1 MIDRRI
7 RFLGLLVV
15 VASACAPPPQRSEAL
30 TENERASLADSV
42 RLILLNTYDL
52 AQPQLVERMMRL
64 YPDSGRVV
72 SAASG
77 SFTTTREALERQ
89 VKAFWSGTGRFMQR
103 PQWKWDAWAVDV
115 LTRDAVV
122 VTAAYTVPHMTPQGT
137 PHVIGGAWTSV
148 WVRRGGRWQI
158 VQEHLSDLPVAVT
171 DRLAEQLPR

>member
-1 MIDRRI
+1 MIAQPV
-7 RFLGLLVV
+7 RFLGLILALVC
-15 VASACAPPPQRSEAL
+15 ACATPSKKSDSL
-30 TENERASLADSV
+30 TEDDRAALADSV
-42 RLILLNTYDL
+42 RLLLVNTYDL
-52 AQPQLVERMMRL
+52 SQPQLVERMMRL

-77 SFTTTREALERQ
+77 SFTTTRDALERQ

-115 LTRDAVV
+115 LTRDAIV

-148 WVRRGGRWQI
+148 WLRRDGRWQI
-158 VQEHLSDLPVAVT
+158 VQEHLSDLPVATT
-171 DRLAEQLPR
+171 DRL